1 LLNEPDLSKINGIF
15 LNIKFKE
22 LKEDYQKMMACGG
35 VEEDANMKRDFN
47 ELVEQL
53 GEENLRID

>member
-1 LLNEPDLSKINGIF
+1 MISGTGDDE
-15 LNIKFKE
+15 E
-22 LKEDYQKMMACGG
+22 L
-35 VEEDANMKRDFN
+35 NMKRDFN